1 MLLAVSALLASG
13 CGGGTRQ
20 DAHEP
25 KGNFP
30 VDVDLAVFPARQA
43 VARRTSLTLRVRNT
57 GTETVPN
64 IAVTLDSLNYAEN
77 FPELAAAQRPVWVIE
92 RGPGAIPLRPAE
104 SEEVSPPGGGQTNYV
119 NTWALGPLAPGQAQT
134 FRWAVVP
141 LKPGLHI
148 VHYTIAAGLSGNAKA
163 VSASGGPVQGTFI
176 VHIAGA
182 PPPTQVNPD
191 TGRVVPGTYPP
202 TP

>member
-77 FPELAAAQRPVWVIE
+77 FPELAAAQRPIWAIE
-92 RGPGAIPLRPAE
+92 RGPGTIPKRPAE
-104 SEEVSPPGGGQTNYV
+104 SEEVSPPGGAQTNYL
-119 NTWALGPLAPGQAQT
+119 NTWAFGPLAPGQAQT

-191 TGRVVPGTYPP
+191 TGQVVPGTYPP